1 MKNNGQFKIKISQI
15 KYKNPWIEVQE
26 DKVIHPNGKSGIFGI
41 VKMID
46 GVSVLPIDDNGNVYL
61 TDEFHYAIGKRS
73 IEVVSGGTDKG
84 ETPLAAAKREL
95 LEESGIEAK
104 TWVNLGM
111 IDPFTTLIK
120 SSDSLFL
127 AKNLSFGKVNN
138 EDSKNIK
145 IIKVKFEKA
154 VKMVMDSQITHSAS
168 CVLILKVK
176 DFLER
181 GK

>member
-1 MKNNGQFKIKISQI
+1 MKNNGPYQIKNSQI
-15 KYKNPWIEVQE
+15 KYKNPWIEVRE
-26 DKVIHPNGKSGIFGI
+26 DQVIHPNGKSGIFGT
-41 VKMID
+41 VKMVN
-46 GVSVLPIDDNGNVYL
+46 GVSVLPIDDNSNIYL

-73 IEVVSGGTDKG
+73 IEVVSGGIDKG

-104 TWVNLGM
+104 TWINLGT

-127 AKNLSFGKVNN
+127 AKNLSFGKANN
-138 EDSKNIK
+138 EDAKSIK
-145 IIKVKFEKA
+145 IIKVELDKA
-154 VKMVMDSQITHSAS
+154 VKMVIDSQITHSAS

-176 DFLER
+176 EFLE
-181 GK
+181 KE